1 MATDAKGPPGSAAPP
16 ARGSAWVVKPGAAPP
31 SIRPPPAPPPSQAPP
46 PLESGHPARAG
57 APPLDPARAGAP
69 PLDPARAGAPPL
81 DPARAGA
88 PPFGSQSTVV
98 GPAPGVAAPPPSS
111 APTASSAPAGTV
123 PDPRVVKV
131 LQGAPILRSFT
142 DTGLQILA
150 AIAQEKRLPSG
161 TPLFVENM
169 QGDAMYVIASGTV
182 RIALRGPDG
191 REQKL
196 VALGAGDSLGEASL
210 LRVGPRLC
218 SAVAET
224 EVVVVEI
231 ARRDVMNLQRTR
243 PQACLK
249 LLMSVTEALGERL
262 RDADPEWKRLLG

>member
-1 MATDAKGPPGSAAPP
+1 VGSPP
-16 ARGSAWVVKPGAAPP
+16 V
-31 SIRPPPAPPPSQAPP
+31 
-46 PLESGHPARAG
+46 
-57 APPLDPARAGAP
+57 
-69 PLDPARAGAPPL
+69 
-81 DPARAGA
+81 
-88 PPFGSQSTVV
+88 
-98 GPAPGVAAPPPSS
+98 VAASVPSAQV
-111 APTASSAPAGTV
+111 APSAPAGPA
-123 PDPRVVKV
+123 PDPRIVKV

-150 AIAQEKRLPSG
+150 AIAQEKRLPTG

-182 RIALRGPDG
+182 RIAMRRSDG

-196 VALGAGDSLGEASL
+196 VTLGAGDSLGEASL

>member
-1 MATDAKGPPGSAAPP
+1 MASDAQGPPGSAAPP
-16 ARGSAWVVKPGAAPP
+16 AKGSAWVVKPGASPP
-31 SIRPPPAPPPSQAPP
+31 SVRPPPAPPPSQAPP
-46 PLESGHPARAG
+46 PPPDSGRPGVRPGDRAPQPA
-57 APPLDPARAGAP
+57 P
-69 PLDPARAGAPPL
+69 
-81 DPARAGA
+81 
-88 PPFGSQSTVV
+88 GSQATVV
-98 GPAPGVAAPPPSS
+98 GPPPGIAAPQPSS
-111 APTASSAPAGTV
+111 APGASAGATPSAPAGPA

-182 RIALRGPDG
+182 RIALRRPDG